1 MDGKTSVKKY
11 SVIEIIFLV
20 VVLIVPYF
28 IVQVLSALLAIV
40 VIVLLGS
47 FIVLAIAGIF
57 QLVAGVAMFGVGVEK
72 LFSIPMGAFAVM
84 GFGIT
89 NIGIALLLE
98 CFVLWVYGVALPFC
112 LKKITKREAKNEKTS

>member
-40 VIVLLGS
+40 VIVLLGG

>member
-11 SVIEIIFLV
+11 SGIEIIFLV

>member
-1 MDGKTSVKKY
+1 MDEKTSVRKY
-11 SVIEIIFLV
+11 SAIEIIFLV
-20 VVLIVPYF
+20 AVLIVPYI

-40 VIVLLGS
+40 ILLLLGS
-47 FIVLAIAGIF
+47 FIILAIAGIF

-112 LKKITKREAKNEKTS
+112 IRKIVKREDKNEKTS

>member
-28 IVQVLSALLAIV
+28 IVQVLSVLLAIV
-40 VIVLLGS
+40 IIVLLGS
-47 FIVLAIAGIF
+47 FIILAIAGIF

>member
-1 MDGKTSVKKY
+1 MNGKTSVKKY

-112 LKKITKREAKNEKTS
+112 LKKITKREDKNEKTS

>member
-28 IVQVLSALLAIV
+28 IVQVLSVLLAIV
-40 VIVLLGS
+40 IIVLLGS
-47 FIVLAIAGIF
+47 FIILAIAGIF

-112 LKKITKREAKNEKTS
+112 LKKITKREDKNEKTS

>member
-11 SVIEIIFLV
+11 SVIEIILLV

-98 CFVLWVYGVALPFC
+98 CFVLWIYGVALPFC
-112 LKKITKREAKNEKTS
+112 LKKITKREDKNEKTS

>member
-11 SVIEIIFLV
+11 SVIEIIFFV